1 MADQCSLGASEA
13 MLHAS
18 AVQRSRGRDT
28 FGLTCVRLTLNS
40 LRLRLRLR
48 LRQEMDRTRE
58 KGVCLLSLPLLP
70 QGKEASASVD
80 RFHFPQQKWVKP
92 RLFLP
97 RPALP
102 LSRIW
107 RLWRGQEEKGRI
119 M

>member
-13 MLHAS
+13 MLHA
-18 AVQRSRGRDT
+18 ATVQRSRGRDT

-40 LRLRLRLR
+40 LRLRLR
-48 LRQEMDRTRE
+48 QEMDRTRE
-58 KGVCLLSLPLLP
+58 KGVCLLSLRLLP
-70 QGKEASASVD
+70 QGEAASASVY

-102 LSRIW
+102 LSRMAAVEGTG
-107 RLWRGQEEKGRI
+107 RGAHYVIK
-119 M
+119 